1 VERGRRRAAL
11 KGSGSGSGDDSN
23 NSNDGEDQR
32 ETAAERRRRE
42 AALGMTPHADVGE
55 DSDDDD
61 TPRVPPSR
69 KSIRFA
75 DAVERGRQE

>member
-11 KGSGSGSGDDSN
+11 KGSGDDSN